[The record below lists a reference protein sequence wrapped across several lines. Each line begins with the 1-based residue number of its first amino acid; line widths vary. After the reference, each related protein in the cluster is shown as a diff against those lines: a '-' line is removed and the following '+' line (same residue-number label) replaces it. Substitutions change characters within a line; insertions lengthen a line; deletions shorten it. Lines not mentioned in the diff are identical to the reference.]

1 MLLMLEYLFDDQ
13 FITEIVVMTLGLS
26 DIVIQVFNVII
37 KVLMTRNLISILYSC

>member
-1 MLLMLEYLFDDQ
+1 MLEHLFDDQ

-37 KVLMTRNLISILYSC
+37 NKY